1 MYLNEAKIVLDSK
14 PPVEA
19 GPSPDQSIKN
29 TSEVIGKAT
38 PSKQEENLPVT
49 TLFSSVT
56 LASSSTSDEPS
67 SKSILNPAGARDDI
81 GGNGTFRKQGQGYK
95 NWKVRKYI
103 ISANRKLSY
112 YSTRS
117 ACTDAD
123 MKGIINISSVRLTQ
137 GSFENIKSSGISKTE
152 IEKAYALS
160 LTCLEDSKTFELVF
174 DSLAEIKHFLS
185 LVGKISTVNNLPVR
199 FENIFIYIC
208 ILLIIL
214 LFI

>member
-1 MYLNEAKIVLDSK
+1 MEAI
-14 PPVEA
+14 A
-19 GPSPDQSIKN
+19 GS
-29 TSEVIGKAT
+29 
-38 PSKQEENLPVT
+38 
-49 TLFSSVT
+49 
-56 LASSSTSDEPS
+56 
-67 SKSILNPAGARDDI
+67 
-81 GGNGTFRKQGQGYK
+81 GTFRKQGQGYK

-123 MKGIINISSVRLTQ
+123 LKGIINISSVRLTQ

-174 DSLAEIKHFLS
+174 DSLAEIKYFLS
-185 LVGKISTVNNLPVR
+185 LVEKISTVNNLPVR
-199 FENIFIYIC
+199 IENISMNIFI
-208 ILLIIL
+208 
-214 LFI
+214 

>member
-1 MYLNEAKIVLDSK
+1 MYLNEAKLVLDSK
-14 PPVEA
+14 QPVEA
-19 GPSPDQSIKN
+19 SPSSDQSIKK
-29 TSEVIGKAT
+29 TSEVIEKAT
-38 PSKQEENLPVT
+38 SSKQEENLPVT

-56 LASSSTSDEPS
+56 LASSSTSDKTI
-67 SKSILNPAGARDDI
+67 SKPAGVSDNI
-81 GGNGTFRKQGQGYK
+81 GGSGTFRKQGQGYK

-123 MKGIINISSVRLTQ
+123 LKGVINISSVRLTQ
-137 GSFENIKSSGISKTE
+137 GSVENIKSSGISKTE

-174 DSLAEIKHFLS
+174 DSSAEIKHFLS
-185 LVGKISTVNNLPVR
+185 LVEKISTVNNLPVR
-199 FENIFIYIC
+199 IENISIYIC
-208 ILLIIL
+208 V
-214 LFI
+214 